1 MRCQN
6 IRIAVALLIL
16 VVSHPSAA
24 EQAQAS
30 NPADE
35 TSGAAATSAL
45 APVPLP
51 AEPPQSRWQLGVA
64 LGYGLRTNPLV
75 QSDDIPILVDIDI
88 AWFGDHFFFDN
99 GDLGLTFVDNE
110 YVTTSLVARVNS
122 DRVFFGRTDTKFVVI
137 DLAGA
142 PLSSAVELTI
152 PDRDYA
158 AELGLEL
165 LADGRWGLLQLTAH
179 HDVSGTHEG
188 YEVEFDYGYGWRNQ
202 RFYIEPS
209 FGLSFKSEDL
219 NNYYWGVRTDEAN
232 AALPEY
238 TAGSGVNAFAR
249 LQFSYQISRNW
260 NFSFVGEVER
270 MNDEAAA
277 SPIVEDRNVFGYF
290 AGFGYRFK

>member
-6 IRIAVALLIL
+6 IRIAVALLIVL
-16 VVSHPSAA
+16 ASHPSAA
-24 EQAQAS
+24 GQAQAS
-30 NPADE
+30 KPADE
-35 TSGAAATSAL
+35 TSGAAATSTSA
-45 APVPLP
+45 AVPLP
-51 AEPPQSRWQLGVA
+51 AEPPQSRWQLGLA

-142 PLSSAVELTI
+142 PLSSPVELTI

-188 YEVEFDYGYGWRNQ
+188 YEVEFDY
-202 RFYIEPS
+202 
-209 FGLSFKSEDL
+209 L
-219 NNYYWGVRTDEAN
+219 NNYYWGVRADEAN
-232 AALPEY
+232 VALPEY

-249 LQFSYQISRNW
+249 LQFSYQMSRNW

-277 SPIVEDRNVFGYF
+277 SPIVKEQNVFGYF